1 MRCCINGCKRQLLS
15 CFGQKRGDSAV
26 GCAEESHSIC
36 AACLYR
42 WLGSE
47 TSLREQK
54 GLGPQTRRT
63 CPVCKCELRAAGSEV
78 HADADRFVMGLLKVE
93 GTW

>member
-1 MRCCINGCKRQLLS
+1 MQAS
-15 CFGQKRGDSAV
+15 
-26 GCAEESHSIC
+26 
-36 AACLYR
+36 
-42 WLGSE
+42 

-63 CPVCKCELRAAGSEV
+63 YPVCKCELRAAGSEV
-78 HADADRFVMGLLKVE
+78 RADADRFVMGLLKVE